1 MFRKIL
7 ILVANW
13 LKIVKVTG
21 VNTVLSTLFMKKRLL
36 ALSTLMLASTGVF
49 GQQDMA
55 LTHFI
60 YNKMAFNPGATGMD
74 EGICGTLLYRNQ
86 WDKINGAP
94 NSAVFNA
101 EANLNRWIPA
111 GVGISFAHDA
121 IGFNR
126 QNNLYLNYSH
136 HLTVG
141 SAGTLG
147 IGVGLGMFNLG
158 LDPNWVP
165 PTTNLDPSLPAKSSA
180 TAFDLNA
187 GLYWKG
193 TAPYYIGISSTHVAP
208 PSLEQISS
216 MSAGSPINFNAAR
229 HYQVMGGYTL
239 QQVGGGPGDVDIQAM
254 LRTDAV
260 KFSVDLNAR
269 YIWKSMLYGGLTYR
283 TSDAVA
289 VMVGWMPMRGTV
301 VGYSYDLTVNKLS
314 NISRGTHELVVKYC
328 YYLPPPPIQKTKHP
342 RWL

>member
-36 ALSTLMLASTGVF
+36 ALSTLVLASTGVF

-60 YNKMAFNPGATGMD
+60 YNKMAFNPGSTGMD
-74 EGICGTLLYRNQ
+74 EGICGTMLYRNQ
-86 WDKINGAP
+86 WDKVNGAP

-101 EANLNRWIPA
+101 EANLHRWLSA
-111 GVGISFAHDA
+111 GVGISVAHDA

-126 QNNLYLNYSH
+126 QNNVYLNYSH
-136 HLTVG
+136 HFELG
-141 SAGTLG
+141 GNQLG

-165 PTTNLDPSLPAKSSA
+165 PTSNPDPTLPAKSSA
-180 TAFDLNA
+180 TAFDLNV

-193 TAPYYIGISSTHVAP
+193 VAPYYIGLSSTHVAP
-208 PSLEQISS
+208 PSLDHVSAL
-216 MSAGSPINFNAAR
+216 SAGTAVTFNAAR
-229 HYQVMGGYTL
+229 HYQVMGGYTFKGIGGTNGDLDVQGML
-239 QQVGGGPGDVDIQAM
+239 Q
-254 LRTDAV
+254 TDLV
-260 KFSVDLNAR
+260 KASLNINAR
-269 YIWKSMLYGGLTYR
+269 YIYSGMLYGGLGYR
-283 TSDAVA
+283 HSDGVS
-289 VMVGWMPMRGTV
+289 VLVGWIPFRGAV
-301 VGYSYDLTVNKLS
+301 VGYSYDLTINKLS
-314 NISRGTHELVVKYC
+314 NVSRGTHELALKYC
-328 YYLPPPPIQKTKHP
+328 YFLPPPPVQKTKHP